1 MRINKFLDRLQMWN
15 YLPSPKSNKEVPRE
29 EEEGWIR
36 YLTSVNWPLKPPQLS
51 LGDNYHLAHRIPGTV
66 ESRIVLTDE
75 KLCNDLCITFKYM
88 VWIAY
93 MLQITKGCK
102 SILTSANVLSC
113 WSSFQWFLILS
124 CVAFSFFMSLNFFLY
139 LEMVQQSKCLNML
152 YALAP
157 ISAQKKNQ
165 TKTQL
170 NQTTPSQ
177 KNPKQTKKILKKPS
191 TMGWFQQH
199 FFEIVN
205 IYADQALF

>member
-157 ISAQKKNQ
+157 ISAQKTKPNQ
-165 TKTQL
+165 NPTKPNNSL
-170 NQTTPSQ
+170 P
-177 KNPKQTKKILKKPS
+177 KKPQTNKGNPEKTKYYGMIS
-191 TMGWFQQH
+191 AA
-199 FFEIVN
+199 FFWN
-205 IYADQALF
+205 S